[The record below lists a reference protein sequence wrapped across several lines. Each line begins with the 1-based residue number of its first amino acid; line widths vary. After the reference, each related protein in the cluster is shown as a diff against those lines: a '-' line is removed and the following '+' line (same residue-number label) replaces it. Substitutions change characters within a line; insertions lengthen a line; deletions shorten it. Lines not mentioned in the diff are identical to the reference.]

1 MISTQYTN
9 VIRMKKE
16 KRRQGSNI
24 WTCRECRNRSDI
36 KNGTFPP
43 VHDHRRVTRAG
54 SYDQAESKQ
63 RHARRVT
70 FPEVT
75 NVRPI
80 SSRPL
85 CKAGTVICQG
95 LPSAK
100 LFQKFLRSNASDFQ
114 KNFKPLTDPVP
125 RFQYAFREICKLPEV
140 LSLCDRLQ
148 PLARGAPLRSPG
160 TTKQQRRQYEQEKT
174 APARCPSD
182 RG

>member
-1 MISTQYTN
+1 
-9 VIRMKKE
+9 MKKE

-24 WTCRECRNRSDI
+24 WTCREYRNRSGI
-36 KNGTFPP
+36 NNSTFPP
-43 VHDHRRVTRAG
+43 DHEHRRVTRAG
-54 SYDQAESKQ
+54 YYDQAENEQ
-63 RHARRVT
+63 GHAKVFI
-70 FPEVT
+70 FPEAT
-75 NVRPI
+75 NVIPI
-80 SSRPL
+80 SLRPL

-95 LPSAK
+95 LPAAK

>member
-1 MISTQYTN
+1 
-9 VIRMKKE
+9 MKKE

-24 WTCRECRNRSDI
+24 WTCRECRNRSGI
-36 KNGTFPP
+36 NNGTFPP
-43 VHDHRRVTRAG
+43 DHEHRRVTRAG
-54 SYDQAESKQ
+54 YYDQAENEQ
-63 RHARRVT
+63 GHAKVFI
-70 FPEVT
+70 FPEAT
-75 NVRPI
+75 NVIPI
-80 SSRPL
+80 SLRPL

-95 LPSAK
+95 LPAAK
-100 LFQKFLRSNASDFQ
+100 LLQRILCTRVEFSVKLQAPDNSLFL
-114 KNFKPLTDPVP
+114 L
-125 RFQYAFREICKLPEV
+125 FRVLRKICKLPEV